1 MIRWHK
7 YRGQT
12 TWPKFCNSGIGLRA
26 GSLPPPKKPNE
37 TKKKNPRPLDLGALT
52 LAWCSEDEPRL
63 LAHFS

>member
-26 GSLPPPKKPNE
+26 GSLPPLDEEAEWDKKEKPQAV
-37 TKKKNPRPLDLGALT
+37 RPGGLDVGVVLG
-52 LAWCSEDEPRL
+52 R
-63 LAHFS
+63 